1 MRVDSSKHVGRRS
14 VESEAAA
21 DPPNEKPVRLVK
33 AKELVK
39 ELGEIGV
46 STVYRMAKDGKIP
59 FYVVGKAG
67 VRFNILEVVAALRR
81 PTRANGPE
89 E

>member
-1 MRVDSSKHVGRRS
+1 MRVVNTTHVGGRI
-14 VESEAAA
+14 VESETVA

-33 AKELVK
+33 AKELAK
-39 ELGEIGV
+39 ELGDVGV

-59 FYVVGKAG
+59 SYIVGKSG
-67 VRFNILEVVAALRR
+67 VRFRVEEVVSALRR
-81 PTRANGPE
+81 PTSANGHE